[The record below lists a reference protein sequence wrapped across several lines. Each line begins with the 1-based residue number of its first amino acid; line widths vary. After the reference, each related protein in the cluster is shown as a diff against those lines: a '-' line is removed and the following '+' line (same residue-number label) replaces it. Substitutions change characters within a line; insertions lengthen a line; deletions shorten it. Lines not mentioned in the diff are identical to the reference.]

1 MAGRPMGIGFLIAII
16 YLTSAA
22 VLFLTAGLI
31 LKENVRAGNNR
42 VVAAMLFF
50 AGLAPFCVAINKT
63 VLADIN
69 ELSLSVINIFY
80 IWELFFPALL
90 LFSAIFP
97 EPLSFYKR
105 RRRFFQLAFIPH
117 LFHILLVVFLNDP
130 DKIISLLNFDTS
142 TPILGQVMG
151 FLATILKLMTALM
164 GFLYFFHTRFFS
176 LINLS
181 YVILAMY
188 FLNLGYKNITNP
200 ALKSQVKIV
209 IWGIAIA
216 VGLYVA
222 SFIIPAIL
230 SLKFPPGL
238 REILVLVAL
247 VVGPGTIA
255 WAIIKY
261 RFMDIGLL
269 ARQSLVYTITTA
281 IVVGGYLLVI
291 TELSALFASTLGIHS
306 RLLDIIVVVVLLL
319 FFQPLYNQVDDF
331 VRRIFIK
338 SRSDYRHLM
347 EEFSRQL
354 VTVFDTERLAS
365 ILSENLNREMFIEK
379 THFAVLQ
386 ENSISY
392 KLLGETRAYDIEAA
406 ILDSLVQK
414 QKPIYTSEIQALSH
428 EGYLGGRLVE
438 LGSFLLVPLMDK
450 GKLVGLISLSA
461 KVAGFRYTYED
472 ISLLSVVANQVV
484 VALNNAA
491 LYTESLEKQR
501 LEEELEV
508 ARKIQTNLLPQH
520 LPSHQNF
527 EFAAFNHPSRQVGGD
542 YYDFINLTD
551 GTMGIVIA
559 DVSGKGVPAA
569 LLMARVQAILQTQ
582 EKRGLPIPEMLSQLN
597 EFLVESSSSDRFV
610 TMFYCELNP
619 QCGSIC
625 FSNAGHNHPFIIDPS
640 GNIKFLEIGGL
651 ILGAFSGSLY
661 ETANIVLKKDEILVM
676 YTDGISEAMNLQE
689 VEFSDARIVETVKE
703 ARSQSAQFICGHI
716 IKSVRQYAEGAEEID
731 DMTLVVIKG
740 K

>member
-1 MAGRPMGIGFLIAII
+1 MGIGFLISII

-22 VLFLTAGLI
+22 VLFLTAGII

-50 AGLAPFCVAINKT
+50 AGLAPFCVALNKT

-69 ELSLSVINIFY
+69 DLSLSIINIFY
-80 IWELFFPALL
+80 VWELFFPSLL
-90 LFSAIFP
+90 LFSVIFP
-97 EPLSFYKR
+97 EPLPFYKK

-117 LFHILLVVFLNDP
+117 LFHLLLVVFLNDP

-142 TPILGQVMG
+142 TPVIGPVMG
-151 FLATILKLMTALM
+151 FLGTILKLMTALM

-188 FLNLGYKNITNP
+188 FLNQGYKNITNP
-200 ALKSQVKIV
+200 ALKLQVKIV
-209 IWGIAIA
+209 IWGISIA
-216 VGLYVA
+216 VGLYVV
-222 SFIIPAIL
+222 SSIIPVIL
-230 SLKFPPGL
+230 SFKFPPGL
-238 REILVLVAL
+238 REIIVIVAL
-247 VVGPGTIA
+247 IVGPGSIA

-291 TELSALFASTLGIHS
+291 TQLSALFSSTLGIHS

-331 VRRIFIK
+331 IRRIFIK

-354 VTVFDTERLAS
+354 VTVFDIDRLAR
-365 ILSENLNREMFIEK
+365 ILSENLNREMFIEH
-379 THFAVLQ
+379 THFAVLN
-386 ENSISY
+386 ERGDSY
-392 KLLGETRAYDIEAA
+392 KILGEIRAYEIEAEF
-406 ILDSLVQK
+406 LKSLTQK
-414 QKPIYTSEIQALSH
+414 QKPIYTSEIAGLSH
-428 EGYLGGRLVE
+428 EGYLGGRLVD

-450 GKLVGLISLSA
+450 GKLVGLISLSP

-472 ISLLSVVANQVV
+472 ISLLSVIANQVV
-484 VALNNAA
+484 IALNNAA

-508 ARKIQTNLLPQH
+508 ARKIQTNLLPRH
-520 LPSHQNF
+520 LPVHQNF
-527 EFAAFNHPSRQVGGD
+527 DFAAFNHPSKQVGGD
-542 YYDFINLTD
+542 YYDFINLAD

-597 EFLVESSSSDRFV
+597 EFLVKSSSADRFV
-610 TMFYCELNP
+610 TMFYGELNP
-619 QCGSIC
+619 QSGSIC
-625 FSNAGHNHPFIIDPS
+625 FSNAGHNHPFILDIA
-640 GNIKFLEIGGL
+640 GNVRYLDVGGL
-651 ILGAFSGSLY
+651 ILGAFSGSEY
-661 ETANIVLKKDEILVM
+661 ETAIAELHKDEILVM
-676 YTDGISEAMNLQE
+676 YTDGISEAMNTQE
-689 VEFSDARIVETVKE
+689 VEFGDSRIVDTVKE
-703 ARSQSAQFICGHI
+703 ARSQSAQFICAHI

>member
-1 MAGRPMGIGFLIAII
+1 MGTGFLIAII
-16 YLTSAA
+16 YLTSAG
-22 VLFLTAGLI
+22 VLFLTAGI
-31 LKENVRAGNNR
+31 IFKENVRAGNNR

-50 AGLAPFCVAINKT
+50 AGLAPFCVALDKT
-63 VLADIN
+63 VLADIEN
-69 ELSLSVINIFY
+69 LSLSITNIFY
-80 IWELFFPALL
+80 VWELFFPALL
-90 LFSAIFP
+90 LFSVIFP
-97 EPLSFYKR
+97 EPLSFYKKR
-105 RRRFFQLAFIPH
+105 RRLFQLAFIPH

-130 DKIISLLNFDTS
+130 DKVISLLNFDSS
-142 TPILGQVMG
+142 TPVIGPIVG
-151 FLATILKLMTALM
+151 FLETILKLLTALM
-164 GFLYFFHTRFFS
+164 GFLYIFHTRFFS

-188 FLNLGYKNITNP
+188 FLKLGYKNITNP
-200 ALKSQVKIV
+200 ALKLQVKIV

-216 VGLYVA
+216 VGLYVV
-222 SFIIPAIL
+222 SSIIPTIL
-230 SLKFPPGL
+230 SFKFPAGL
-238 REILVLVAL
+238 REIIVLTAL
-247 VVGPGTIA
+247 VVGPGSIA

-291 TELSALFASTLGIHS
+291 TELSAMFSSTLGIQS

-354 VTVFDTERLAS
+354 VTVFDIDRLAV
-365 ILSENLNREMFIEK
+365 ILSENLNREMFIER
-379 THFAVLQ
+379 THFAVFD
-386 ENSISY
+386 EKSSCF
-392 KLLGETRAYDIEAA
+392 KLLGETRAYEIENEF
-406 ILDSLVQK
+406 LNSLVQK
-414 QKPIYTSEIQALSH
+414 QKPIFTSEIAELSH

-438 LGSFLLVPLMDK
+438 LGSYLLVPLMDK
-450 GKLVGLISLSA
+450 GRLVGIISLSP

-472 ISLLSVVANQVV
+472 ISLLSVIANQVV

-491 LYTESLEKQR
+491 LYVKSLEKQR

-508 ARKIQTNLLPQH
+508 ARKIQMALLPRN
-520 LPSHQNF
+520 LPIHPQYD
-527 EFAAFNHPSRQVGGD
+527 FAAFNHPSRQVGGD
-542 YYDFINLTD
+542 YYDFINLAD
-551 GTMGIVIA
+551 GTLGIVIA

-582 EKRGLPIPEMLSQLN
+582 EKRGLPIAEMLSQLN
-597 EFLVESSSSDRFV
+597 EFLVKSSSPDRYV
-610 TMFYCELNP
+610 TMFYGELDP
-619 QCGSIC
+619 PRGKFC
-625 FSNAGHNHPFIIDPS
+625 FSNAGHNHPFILDVA
-640 GNIKFLEIGGL
+640 GNIRYLDIGGL
-651 ILGAFSGSLY
+651 ILGAFSGSRY
-661 ETANIVLKKDEILVM
+661 DTAVAELRKDEILVM

-689 VEFSDARIVETVKE
+689 VEFGEARIIDAVKE
-703 ARSQSAQFICGHI
+703 ARSQSAQYICAHI
-716 IKSVRQYAEGAEEID
+716 IKSVKKYAEGAEEID
-731 DMTLVVIKG
+731 DMTLVVVKR